1 MITIARPCS
10 DETAGHEKF
19 LAMLPAIRA
28 QAKLA
33 FRHQDPEAQEE
44 FVAEVVANAFCAY
57 QRLVERGKVDVALP
71 TPLAWYAIRQVRA
84 GRRVGT
90 KLNTGDVLSPANHH
104 VVVRHF
110 DQCDQQDGVWR
121 DALVEDRHAGPADTA
136 CARIDLAQWFRSLPR
151 RRRQIAKV
159 LAAGE
164 TTKATAK
171 KFNVTA
177 GRVSQMRREL
187 EAAWQQFQGEPV
199 AA

>member
-1 MITIARPCS
+1 MITFARPCS
-10 DETAGHEKF
+10 DDTAMHDKF

-28 QAKLA
+28 QARLA
-33 FRHQDPEAQEE
+33 FRHQDPEAKEE
-44 FVAEVVANAFCAY
+44 FVAEVVANAYCAY
-57 QRLVERGKVDVALP
+57 QRLVERDKEEVALP
-71 TPLAWYAIRQVRA
+71 TPLAWYAIRQVRS
-84 GRRVGT
+84 GRRVGS
-90 KLNTGDVLSPANHH
+90 KLNAGDVLSPANHS

-110 DQCDQQDGVWR
+110 DQCDQHDGVWQ

-136 CARIDLAQWFRSLPR
+136 CARLDFAQWFRSLPR

-164 TTKATAK
+164 TTKATAE
-171 KFNVTA
+171 KFGVTA
-177 GRVSQMRREL
+177 GRVSQLRREL

>member
-1 MITIARPCS
+1 MIAFVHDRV
-10 DETAGHEKF
+10 DNAHYRF
-19 LAMLPAIRA
+19 VAMLPAIKQIAHRA
-28 QAKLA
+28 
-33 FRHQDPEAQEE
+33 FCSHEREAREE
-44 FVAEVVANAFCAY
+44 LVQEVVANSYVAFA
-57 QRLVERGKVDVALP
+57 RLVQLGKVDVAFA
-71 TPLAWYAIRQVRA
+71 TPLANYAVRQIRS
-84 GRRVGT
+84 GRRVGS
-90 KLNTGDVLSPANHH
+90 KLNAGDVLSPANHC

-110 DQCDQQDGVWR
+110 DQCDQHDGVWR

-136 CARIDLAQWFRSLPR
+136 CSRIDLAQWFLSLPR

-187 EAAWQQFQGEPV
+187 EAAWGTFQGEPAV
-199 AA
+199 A